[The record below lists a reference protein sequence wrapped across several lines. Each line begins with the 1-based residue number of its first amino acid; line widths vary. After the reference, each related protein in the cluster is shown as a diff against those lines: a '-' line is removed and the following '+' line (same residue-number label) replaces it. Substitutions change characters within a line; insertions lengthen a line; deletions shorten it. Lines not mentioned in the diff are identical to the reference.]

1 MKTRFKLEKC
11 VSCSVMS
18 NFLQSVNCSLP
29 GSSAHGILQA
39 RITGVGCHFFPQ
51 GAFPNQGLNPGLPH
65 CRQILYCLSHHESP
79 REVREEI
86 DEKNVLIF
94 ATYSKITWNFS
105 QYLSSLPT
113 TDSLFWLWP
122 VYLFHFLL
130 CIPGKFSALCIAI
143 FCS

>member
-18 NFLQSVNCSLP
+18 NFLQPMNCSLP

-39 RITGVGCHFFPQ
+39 RITGVGFYFFLQ
-51 GAFPNQGLNPGLPH
+51 GTFPTQGLNPGLPH
-65 CRQILYCLSHHESP
+65 CRRILYHLSHHESP

-94 ATYSKITWNFS
+94 AAYSKITWDFS
-105 QYLSSLPT
+105 QYLSLLPT
-113 TDSLFWLWP
+113 SDSLFWLWP
-122 VYLFHFLL
+122 IYLFYFLL

-143 FCS
+143 FYS